1 MPGSKRGTILLL
13 TTLAAVAALS
23 AGRTAPAAAAPGPQ
37 IPKRFDARFERTL
50 AVEGPLRLDVS
61 TLMGNIVVRT
71 GEVNEVRVIGTVHVP
86 RGVLLAGLSSEA
98 LRALLEEPPIERKGS
113 RIRVGRLR
121 DHNLRARLAISYE
134 ILVPAD
140 TELRATTGMGDQVI
154 AGLRRRVQA
163 SAGTGNLLVS
173 DVAAEVRLATGLG
186 DVDLRDIRGPV
197 RASSRGGHIRA
208 AGAPG
213 ADWRMGTD
221 IGDVSVRLPAG
232 ARFEL
237 HARSSVGGIRVAHP
251 VELAAPPAPG
261 EMHGKVRGGGPKLE
275 LETRL
280 GSIHIE

>member
-1 MPGSKRGTILLL
+1 MPCSKRGTLLL
-13 TTLAAVAALS
+13 LMTLAAVAVLS
-23 AGRTAPAAAAPGPQ
+23 AGQAPPVVAAPEPQ
-37 IPKRFDARFERTL
+37 VPKLLDAKFERKL

-71 GEVNEVRVIGTVHVP
+71 GEANEVRVVGTVHIP
-86 RGVLLAGLSSEA
+86 RGVLLSGLSTAS
-98 LRALLEEPPIERKGS
+98 LRALLEEPPIEQKGR
-113 RIRVGRLR
+113 RIRVGRLK
-121 DHNLRARLAISYE
+121 DHDLRTRLAISYE
-134 ILVPAD
+134 IFVPAE
-140 TELRATTGMGDQVI
+140 TELRATTGMGDHVI
-154 AGLRRRVQA
+154 EGLRRKVQA

-186 DVDLRDIRGPV
+186 DVDVRDIRGPV

-208 AGAPG
+208 AGAPD
-213 ADWRMGTD
+213 ANWRIGTD

-237 HARSSVGGIRVAHP
+237 HARSSVGGIRVDHP
-251 VELAAPPAPG
+251 VVLAGPASAG

-280 GSIHIE
+280 GSIRIE